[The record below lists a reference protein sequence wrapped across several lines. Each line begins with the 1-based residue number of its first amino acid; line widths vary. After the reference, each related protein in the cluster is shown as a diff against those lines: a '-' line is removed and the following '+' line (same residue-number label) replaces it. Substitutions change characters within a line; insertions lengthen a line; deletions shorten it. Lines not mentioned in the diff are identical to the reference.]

1 MGKDYETSRP
11 AAGGKNGENEKIE
24 TLRAWLD
31 GAESVII
38 GAGAGLSTA
47 AGFTYGGERF
57 RRYFADFAD
66 KYGFRDMYSGGFY
79 PYDTLEEFWSYWS
92 RYVYVNR
99 YDQPAGK
106 PYEDLLAL
114 VRDKNYFVLTTNVDH
129 RFQVAGF
136 DKARLFCTQGD
147 YGLFQCSVPCT
158 QKTYD
163 NEAAVRE
170 MVAAQKDMKIPSS
183 LLPRC
188 PVCGAPM
195 VPNLRADDT
204 FAEDEGWHAACGR
217 YSAFLAENRKNVL
230 FLEIGVGMN
239 TPSIIKYPF
248 RRMTYANESA
258 RYVCVN
264 LYAAVAP
271 EEIARRSLCIGG
283 DVAEVLQKLR
293 G

>member
-1 MGKDYETSRP
+1 MKGNFGTSRIE
-11 AAGGKNGENEKIE
+11 ENEGKICRLKE
-24 TLRAWLD
+24 LID
-31 GAESVII
+31 GADAVVV
-38 GAGAGLSTA
+38 GAGAGLSAA
-47 AGFTYGGERF
+47 AGFTYSGERF
-57 RRYFADFAD
+57 EKYFADFEK
-66 KYGFRDMYSGGFY
+66 KYGFHDMYAGGFY
-79 PYDTLEEFWSYWS
+79 PFESPEEYWAYWS
-92 RYVYVNR
+92 RYIFINR
-99 YDQPAGK
+99 YAAPAGK
-106 PYEDLLAL
+106 PYEDLLAVL
-114 VRDKNYFVLTTNVDH
+114 EGKNYFVLTTNVDH
-129 RFQVAGF
+129 RFQAAGF
-136 DKARLFCTQGD
+136 DKTRLFYTQGD

-170 MVAAQKDMKIPSS
+170 MVAARKDMKIPSS

-188 PVCGAPM
+188 PICGAPM

-230 FLEIGVGMN
+230 FWEIGVGMN

-258 RYVCVN
+258 RYACVN

>member
-1 MGKDYETSRP
+1 MKGNFGASRIE
-11 AAGGKNGENEKIE
+11 ENEGKIFRLKE
-24 TLRAWLD
+24 LID
-31 GAESVII
+31 GADAVVV
-38 GAGAGLSTA
+38 GAGAGLSAA
-47 AGFTYGGERF
+47 AGFTYSGERF
-57 RRYFADFAD
+57 KKYFADFEK
-66 KYGFRDMYSGGFY
+66 KYGFHDMYAGGFY
-79 PYDTLEEFWSYWS
+79 PFESPEEYWAYWS
-92 RYVYVNR
+92 RYIFINR
-99 YDQPAGK
+99 YAAPAGK
-106 PYEDLLAL
+106 PYEDLLAVL
-114 VRDKNYFVLTTNVDH
+114 EGKNYFVLTTNVDH
-129 RFQVAGF
+129 RFQAAGF
-136 DKARLFCTQGD
+136 DKTRLFYTQGD

-188 PVCGAPM
+188 PICGAPM

-239 TPSIIKYPF
+239 TPSVIKYPF
-248 RRMTYANESA
+248 WRMTYANESA
-258 RYVCVN
+258 RYACVN

>member
-1 MGKDYETSRP
+1 MKGNFG
-11 AAGGKNGENEKIE
+11 AGRIEENEGKISRLKE
-24 TLRAWLD
+24 LID
-31 GAESVII
+31 GADAVVV
-38 GAGAGLSTA
+38 GAGAGLSAA
-47 AGFTYGGERF
+47 AGFTYSGERF
-57 RRYFADFAD
+57 KKYFADFEK
-66 KYGFRDMYSGGFY
+66 KYGFHDMYAGGFY
-79 PYDTLEEFWSYWS
+79 PFESPEEYWAYWS
-92 RYVYVNR
+92 RYIFINR
-99 YDQPAGK
+99 YAVPAGK
-106 PYEDLLAL
+106 PYEDLLAVL
-114 VRDKNYFVLTTNVDH
+114 EGKNYFVLTTNVDH
-129 RFQVAGF
+129 RFQAAGF
-136 DKARLFCTQGD
+136 DKTRLFYTQGD

-188 PVCGAPM
+188 PICAAPM

-258 RYVCVN
+258 RYACVN